1 MRASFRSLQAL
12 AGLLT
17 LLLAVAVIPA
27 SAAPAPVP
35 EACANG
41 GYATWDRG
49 DGTPFKNENQCAKFV
64 AAGGE
69 LVPWASATTAT
80 VSVSFIRATE
90 PAFEGAE
97 YYCTP
102 VVTVTGFAVGTYQ
115 PEHYAIQHAYA
126 TEFLYTDT
134 SALPS
139 VPVTV
144 NGSGAAT
151 WAVDTM
157 LSHEYPAVIPEGYE
171 APQFTAYWYVEAV
184 VAGVSS
190 GEVIV
195 RC

>member
-1 MRASFRSLQAL
+1 MRASSRLFQAL
-12 AGLLT
+12 AALLT
-17 LLLAVAVIPA
+17 LLLAVATTPA
-27 SAAPAPVP
+27 SAAPAPIP

-41 GYATWDRG
+41 GYGTWDRG
-49 DGTPFKNENQCAKFV
+49 DGTAFKNENQCAKFV

-69 LVPWASATTAT
+69 LIPWAPATTGT
-80 VSVSFIRATE
+80 VSVSFVRATE

-102 VVTVTGFAVGTYQ
+102 VVTVTGFAMGTYQ
-115 PEHYAIQHAYA
+115 PEHDAIQHAYA
-126 TEFLYTDT
+126 TDFLYTD
-134 SALPS
+134 SHALPS
-139 VPVTV
+139 APVTV

-151 WAVDTM
+151 WAVDAM

-190 GEVIV
+190 GEVII